1 MNKENSFIFGKNIFW
16 KKFSHFLLIG
26 LSALVLFAGVQS
38 GMVGDFTQRGPNS
51 ASAIG
56 EDCLNPDEPSC
67 NEPGPGGGSE
77 PIEEPVPAPALPPS
91 QPAPVPFQPAP
102 EPPPPTGG
110 PSCIPI
116 DQISTIQHCQPGTT
130 LLCTYN
136 IWRGT
141 DCSTGEGGA
150 YGCVDSPQ
158 CGFTPPPPEGPTPG
172 RRGAEYS
179 ACGISG
185 QLWDANVGGH
195 YTPLQPRDCGSNQY
209 LHVYPPDAN
218 GYITN
223 ACENIPPGGVKDS
236 DGCGWHQAAAP
247 APAAPAPSCPQTF
260 NEICVRDGVRRQR
273 VVDCSGFSTI
283 REVADSSCVVSGPSC
298 SEASSD
304 SCVDSS
310 TRERIITNSCTG
322 AIIRRERFFDSSCG
336 VSGGLCTPSTTQ
348 ENSCVGTQ
356 LCTFEVRRNSDCSVT
371 RSGPTNCFNAAQCGF
386 GPSPSVP
393 PPTGGPTEPIRITT
407 SNPTTVTNT
416 NTNTNSN
423 PTTVTVSVPQG
434 AVAVPAT
441 FGNVGVTRVVTAQ
454 VPAVV
459 TTQPTVVGV
468 SGVET
473 KELPKTGLPLL
484 AWAVAAFIPAGFKMR
499 GFSKIKMETS
509 AKPHF
514 LYEERQFKAQS

>member
-1 MNKENSFIFGKNIFW
+1 MRTLQNISFW
-16 KKFSHFLLIG
+16 KKFSHYLLIG

-38 GMVGDFTQRGPNS
+38 GMVGDFTQRGPDQIL
-51 ASAIG
+51 ADE
-56 EDCLNPDEPSC
+56 EDFGQVGPANP
-67 NEPGPGGGSE
+67 SE
-77 PIEEPVPAPALPPS
+77 PIFTEPIEPPPPVP
-91 QPAPVPFQPAP
+91 QPAPQPEPIPFQPAP

-116 DQISTIQHCQPGTT
+116 DQISTIQHCLPGTT

-136 IWRGT
+136 IWRGN
-141 DCSTGEGGA
+141 DCSTGEGGP

-273 VVDCSGFSTI
+273 VVDCSGFGTI
-283 REVADSSCVVSGPSC
+283 REVADSSCVI
-298 SEASSD
+298 SEPVRD
-304 SCVDSS
+304 
-310 TRERIITNSCTG
+310 
-322 AIIRRERFFDSSCG
+322 F
-336 VSGGLCTPSTTQ
+336 CTPSTTQ
-348 ENSCVGTQ
+348 ETSCVGTQ
-356 LCTFEVRRNSDCSVT
+356 LCTFEVRRNSDCSIT
-371 RSGPTNCFNAAQCGF
+371 RGGAFNCFNAAQCGF

-393 PPTGGPTEPIRITT
+393 PTGGPTEPIRITNDNRT
-407 SNPTTVTNT
+407 TVTNSNPTTVTNT

-468 SGVET
+468 AGVEA

>member
-16 KKFSHFLLIG
+16 KKFSHYLLIS

-38 GMVGDFTQRGPNS
+38 GMVGNFTQRGPNS

-77 PIEEPVPAPALPPS
+77 PIEEPVPAPAPPPVVP
-91 QPAPVPFQPAP
+91 QPAPQPEPIPFQPAP

-141 DCSTGEGGA
+141 DCSTGEGGP

-158 CGFTPPPPEGPTPG
+158 CGFIQPQPEPQPAP
-172 RRGAEYS
+172 RGQQYS

-195 YTPLQPRDCGSNQY
+195 YTPLQPGDCGSNQY

-247 APAAPAPSCPQTF
+247 APAAPSCPQTF

-283 REVADSSCVVSGPSC
+283 REVSDSSCV
-298 SEASSD
+298 
-304 SCVDSS
+304 
-310 TRERIITNSCTG
+310 
-322 AIIRRERFFDSSCG
+322 

-356 LCTFEVRRNSDCSVT
+356 LCTFEVRRNSDCSIT

-393 PPTGGPTEPIRITT
+393 PTGGPTEPIRITT

-416 NTNTNSN
+416 STNTSTSTNTNSN